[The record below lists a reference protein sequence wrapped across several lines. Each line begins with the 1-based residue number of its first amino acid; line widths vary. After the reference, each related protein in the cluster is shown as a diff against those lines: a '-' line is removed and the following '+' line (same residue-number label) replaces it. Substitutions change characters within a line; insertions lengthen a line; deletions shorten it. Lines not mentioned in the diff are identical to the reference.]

1 MDKKPIIT
9 RKYMSPCGEMLLGAY
24 GGALCLCDWSASR
37 VFDRNVRRLLRSSGA
52 LSLAEGDADVLDR
65 AVGQLDEYFAGTRR
79 EFELPVLSVG
89 TDFQQ
94 MIWSALRD
102 IPYGTT
108 VSYSELAGRVGRP
121 RGVRAVAVAVG
132 ANPLS
137 IIVPCH
143 RVVGADGSLTG
154 YAGGLDAKRRLL
166 GLEAR

>member
-1 MDKKPIIT
+1 MDKKTIIT

-24 GGALCLCDWSASR
+24 GGALCLCDWPASR
-37 VFDRNVRRLLRSSGA
+37 VFERNVRRLLSSSGA
-52 LSLAEGDADVLDR
+52 SSLVEGDADVLDR
-65 AVGQLDEYFAGTRR
+65 AIRQLDEYFAGIRR
-79 EFELPVLSVG
+79 EFELPVLFVG

-154 YAGGLDAKRRLL
+154 YAGGLDAKRYLL

>member
-1 MDKKPIIT
+1 
-9 RKYMSPCGEMLLGAY
+9 MSPCGEILLGAY
-24 GGALCLCDWSASR
+24 GGVLCLCDWPASR
-37 VFDRNVRRLLRSSGA
+37 VYDRNVRRLLSGFGASSI
-52 LSLAEGDADVLDR
+52 AEGDADVLDR
-65 AVGQLDEYFAGTRR
+65 AVGQFDEYFAGIRR
-79 EFELPVLSVG
+79 EFELPVLFVG

-94 MIWSALRD
+94 TVWSALRD

-121 RGVRAVAVAVG
+121 RGVRSVAGAVG